1 MENNQGEDKA
11 HPLVKGLFDSII
23 TQNRM
28 SKYMHRRMQQVEQQ
42 LESKDEEFLNEQ
54 KLIDFIQDVRN
65 DEKVAIAAQKKV
77 ILSDEAMKSLEIE
90 NQEGVEEEDSGSKLE
105 SSVDQEK
112 QLELNMQKQS
122 SQNRRTLSSKS
133 LSGKFGLKKR
143 LKTAAPKSSTELVV
157 ESQPSVS
164 KKSNAPLKKPDDDS
178 EFLTRLADYQQYS
191 KYQKI

>member
-1 MENNQGEDKA
+1 
-11 HPLVKGLFDSII
+11 
-23 TQNRM
+23 M

-105 SSVDQEK
+105 SSVD
-112 QLELNMQKQS
+112 
-122 SQNRRTLSSKS
+122 
-133 LSGKFGLKKR
+133 
-143 LKTAAPKSSTELVV
+143 
-157 ESQPSVS
+157 
-164 KKSNAPLKKPDDDS
+164 
-178 EFLTRLADYQQYS
+178 
-191 KYQKI
+191 